1 MKNLPLYAVSHAV
14 LVLALCSA
22 LAASSEHIIFPFP
35 ADGFSGYYPT
45 GGLISD
51 AAGNLYG
58 VTEVGGAF
66 QNGAVF
72 KLSFESGVWTETV
85 LYSFLGAA
93 GDGAGPASALLL
105 DKGGNLY
112 GTTAGGGASAGS
124 YGTVF
129 KLAPDGNGGWTET
142 ILHSFNGNDGGGPMD
157 APLVS
162 DAQGNLY
169 GVTHGGCVFGYC
181 SNGSAFELSPKATGG
196 WSFKVLHSFGH
207 TGLPDGGLIFDKAG
221 NLYGTTTYSGPK
233 DCSMAGCG
241 TIYKLSRGAK
251 SWVFTTIHAFNY
263 SDGEYPWGN
272 LLMDSSGNIYGATLL
287 GGAYNGGLA
296 YRLSP
301 TKTGWKETVLYVFGA
316 PGDGSDPSSLI
327 FGASSGHLFGT
338 VPISSDAN
346 FNQLNGYVFELS
358 RNANGTWN
366 ESRVYSFPQGN
377 LEPDPNSYLIWN
389 STKKTLFGT
398 VGPYSDPSG
407 AVYEVTP

>member
-1 MKNLPLYAVSHAV
+1 MKNFLLYALTHAI
-14 LVLALCSA
+14 LVLLAFCSSVV
-22 LAASSEHIIFPFP
+22 ASSEQIIFTFP
-35 ADGFSGYYPT
+35 TDGSGGNTPT

-58 VTEVGGAF
+58 VTEIGGAF

-72 KLSFESGVWTETV
+72 KLSFENGVWSETV
-85 LYSFLGAA
+85 LYSFSGAR
-93 GDGAGPASALLL
+93 GDGTGPASALLL
-105 DKGGNLY
+105 DAGGNLY
-112 GTTAGGGASAGS
+112 GTTAGGGASAGG

-129 KLAPDGNGGWTET
+129 KLAPDGNGGWTEA

-181 SNGSAFELSPKATGG
+181 SNGSAFELSPKTTGG

-207 TGLPDGGLIFDKAG
+207 TGLPDGGLILDKAG

-241 TIYKLSRGAK
+241 TIYKLYRSAK

-272 LLMDSSGNIYGATLL
+272 LLMDNSGNIYGATLL
-287 GGAYNGGLA
+287 GGAYNGGVA
-296 YRLSP
+296 FRLSP
-301 TKTGWKETVLYVFGA
+301 TKTGWKETVR
-316 PGDGSDPSSLI
+316 I
-327 FGASSGHLFGT
+327 
-338 VPISSDAN
+338 
-346 FNQLNGYVFELS
+346 
-358 RNANGTWN
+358 R
-366 ESRVYSFPQGN
+366 RR
-377 LEPDPNSYLIWN
+377 
-389 STKKTLFGT
+389 
-398 VGPYSDPSG
+398 
-407 AVYEVTP
+407 